1 MPPKKTTDGAE
12 PAEGPRRSTRVAS
25 KPPVSEKKEVAEPV
39 KKPASKAKKPA
50 SKAADKTTE
59 KPASTK
65 APAKAPA
72 SKVRLSV
79 VSEWSVRVLF
89 VHRVVII

>member
-50 SKAADKTTE
+50 SKAADKTAE
-59 KPASTK
+59 K
-65 APAKAPA
+65 PA
-72 SKVRLSV
+72 SKVRLST